1 MPEKKKEKKKSS
13 QCCNELANKVEII
26 YEILAA
32 HKMDLEELEGKLA
45 NIMNNPKIHGIKIKA
60 SSPDEIDKLK
70 GWLP

>member
-32 HKMDLEELEGKLA
+32 HKMDLEELEDKSEEMSV
-45 NIMNNPKIHGIKIKA
+45 N
-60 SSPDEIDKLK
+60 IDKVK
-70 GWLP
+70 GRMGL